1 MLGFSDR
8 FHILAEY
15 QYHESLL
22 GGS

>member
-1 MLGFSDR
+1 MLGFLDR